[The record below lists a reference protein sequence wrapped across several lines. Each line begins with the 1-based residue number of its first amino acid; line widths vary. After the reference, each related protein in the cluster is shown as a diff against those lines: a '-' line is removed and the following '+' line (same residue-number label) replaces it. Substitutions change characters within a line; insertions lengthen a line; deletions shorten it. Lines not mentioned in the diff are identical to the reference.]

1 MKTILFGIPIY
12 LLLPMLYAAEPGHIT
27 SEVRKSYIQQAQVWK
42 PTDVSKVDI
51 VAGPQNEISVPPE
64 TDVTCEYQEWKKA
77 PTGATPKF
85 KCKLL
90 NSGATVRVK
99 YGKETREV
107 FAEVAASR
115 LFWALGFY
123 ADEYYPVRLHCLKC
137 PEKNPFQPEK
147 EERRIQALVPY
158 ATIEREYPGVILEE
172 KEDQGWSWSELDQID
187 PKIGGATRSHV
198 DALKLLA
205 VFVQHGDNRSEQ
217 QRLGC
222 AREDIQ
228 DGHCLRPIMMVDDL
242 GSTFGRSAWRLG
254 EKGKMN
260 IEAWLNKSIWNRIAE
275 KELLERTGQ
284 HACIGNLTSH
294 QKSGMT
300 GMDNP
305 VISEEGR
312 KFLAGLLN
320 QLSDEQIRNLFQVA
334 RADKVDDL
342 IEVDGVERRVT
353 LDDWISAFHKKR
365 EEINSRKCVEGI
377 SSTE

>member
-1 MKTILFGIPIY
+1 
-12 LLLPMLYAAEPGHIT
+12 
-27 SEVRKSYIQQAQVWK
+27 
-42 PTDVSKVDI
+42 
-51 VAGPQNEISVPPE
+51 
-64 TDVTCEYQEWKKA
+64 
-77 PTGATPKF
+77 
-85 KCKLL
+85 
-90 NSGATVRVK
+90 VK

-147 EERRIQALVPY
+147 GERRIQALIPY
-158 ATIEREYPGVILEE
+158 AMIEREYPGVILEE

-187 PKIGGATRSHV
+187 PKLGGATRSHV
-198 DALKLLA
+198 DAFKLLA

-222 AREDIQ
+222 AKEDIQ
-228 DGHCLRPIMMVDDL
+228 DGRCLHPIMMVDDL

-260 IEAWLNKSIWNRIAE
+260 FDAWLNKPIWNRIAE
-275 KELLERTGQ
+275 KELLERNGQ
-284 HACIGNLTSH
+284 RACIGNLTSH

-320 QLSDEQIRNLFQVA
+320 QLSDEQIRKLFQVA

-342 IEVDGVERRVT
+342 MKVDGVERRVT
-353 LDDWISAFHKKR
+353 LDDWIFAFHKKR
-365 EEINSRKCVEGI
+365 EEINSGKCVEGV